1 VEPKAVSRFNHS
13 PVNVELSAVD
23 KTYGRIR
30 ALDGVS
36 LSLAPGQIIAILGS
50 NGAGKTTL
58 LRCLAGLIR
67 PDQGE
72 VTYDG
77 RPFAVGDLELRRRMM
92 FLPDFPPH
100 FSSETVLRSLGL
112 VLRIYGADGPEAPER
127 VLHWLRAFDLLH
139 LAEAPVESLSRG
151 QSYKVALLTLLV
163 IDPELWLL
171 DEPLASGMDPRG
183 LSLFKSEARA
193 AAARGRTI
201 LYTTQVLEAAERFAD
216 RVCILHQG
224 EVRVFETVANL
235 RHRVGETDDG
245 VLASVLNS
253 LHES

>member
-1 VEPKAVSRFNHS
+1 M
-13 PVNVELSAVD
+13 NVELSGVE
-23 KTYGRIR
+23 KIYGRTR
-30 ALDGVS
+30 ALDRVT
-36 LSLAPGQIIAILGS
+36 LSLPPGQIVAILGS

-67 PDQGE
+67 PDRGE

-77 RPFAVGDLELRRRMM
+77 ERFSTENLTLRRRLF

-112 VLRIYGADGPEAPER
+112 ILRIYESDDDAAPER
-127 VLHWLRAFDLLH
+127 VVHWLKAFDLLH

-151 QSYKVALLTLLV
+151 QAYKVALIPLLV

-171 DEPLASGMDPRG
+171 DEPLASGMDPHG
-183 LSLFKSEARA
+183 LSLFKTEARA

-201 LYTTQVLEAAERFAD
+201 LYTTQVLEAAERFSD
-216 RVCILHQG
+216 RVCILHEG
-224 EVRVFETVANL
+224 EVRIFDTLQNL
-235 RHRVGETDDG
+235 RDRVTDHGDG
-245 VLASVLNS
+245 VLAAVLAT
-253 LHES
+253 LHET

>member
-1 VEPKAVSRFNHS
+1 MH
-13 PVNVELSAVD
+13 LDLIAVD
-23 KTYGRIR
+23 KTYGRTR

-36 LSLAPGQIIAILGS
+36 LSVTPGQIIAVLGS

-67 PDQGE
+67 PDNGE

-77 RPFAVGDLELRRRMM
+77 RPFAVGDLALRRRIV

-112 VLRIYGADGPEAPER
+112 VLRIYEADGPDAPDR
-127 VLHWLRAFDLLH
+127 VVHWLRAFDLLH

-151 QSYKVALLTLLV
+151 QSYKVALIALLV

-183 LSLFKSEARA
+183 LSLFKAEARA

-224 EVRVFETVANL
+224 EVRVFETVAEL
-235 RHRVGETDDG
+235 RNRVADTGDG
-245 VLASVLNS
+245 ILASVLNS
-253 LHES
+253 LHET

>member
-1 VEPKAVSRFNHS
+1 M
-13 PVNVELSAVD
+13 NVELSAVD
-23 KTYGRIR
+23 KIYGKTR
-30 ALDGVS
+30 ALDRVT
-36 LSLAPGQIIAILGS
+36 LSLPPGQIVAILGS

-67 PDQGE
+67 PDRGE

-77 RPFAVGDLELRRRMM
+77 EHYSVGNLSLRRRLV

-100 FSSETVLRSLGL
+100 FSNESVLRSLGL
-112 VLRIYGADGPEAPER
+112 MLRIYEADGETAPEQ
-127 VLHWLRAFDLLH
+127 VVHWLKAFELLH

-151 QSYKVALLTLLV
+151 QAYKVALIPLLI

-171 DEPLASGMDPRG
+171 DEPLASGMDPHG
-183 LSLFKSEARA
+183 LSLFKAAARA

-201 LYTTQVLEAAERFAD
+201 LYTTQVLEAAERFSD

-224 EVRVFETVANL
+224 EVRIFDTLQNL
-235 RHRVGETDDG
+235 RDRVTDHGDG
-245 VLASVLNS
+245 VLASVLAS
-253 LHES
+253 LHET